1 MSGNEMQR
9 GYDDTEYLTE
19 MATGLVSRRYSS
31 VDEAAK
37 AVLCE
42 DAGSNVDRLRRK
54 FRAQNWYEKGLA
66 AHVEAEI
73 AGRGLIAEPG
83 YHRTARKLLLTVM
96 APLESLRRVKSVAA
110 PMSAIRPKT
119 SLMAFS
125 LATTVLFAA
134 ATSGIVDM
142 STVLLMAVFCCVAIL
157 VAWADKTSEAVT
169 AQTARI
175 HLCGLGVLTASLVA
189 VFGHFDAAPEF
200 TMGSS
205 QGALSTS
212 IGVTIMGVYS
222 TSFIGT
228 RTRLAGT
235 RKTLEVGLL
244 IAALSVFSQ
253 LGTAILIHDGFASAA
268 HAATIAL
275 ATR

>member
-9 GYDDTEYLTE
+9 GYDDTNYLTE
-19 MATGLVSRRYSS
+19 MATGLVSRRYAS

-37 AVLCE
+37 AVLRE

-54 FRAQNWYEKGLA
+54 FREQGWYDKGLA

-73 AGRGLIAEPG
+73 ASRGLIAEPG
-83 YHRTARKLLLTVM
+83 YHRTARQIIRTVTT
-96 APLESLRRVKSVAA
+96 PFESLRRFKTAAA

-125 LATTVLFAA
+125 LATTILFAA
-134 ATSGIVDM
+134 AASGIVGM
-142 STVLLMAVFCCVAIL
+142 STVLLIAVFCCVAIL
-157 VAWADKTSEAVT
+157 VAWADRTSETVT
-169 AQTARI
+169 AWTAGI
-175 HLCGLGVLTASLVA
+175 HLCSLGVLTASLVA
-189 VFGHFDAAPEF
+189 VFGYSDAAPEF
-200 TMGSS
+200 TMGSP
-205 QGALSTS
+205 QGALATS
-212 IGVTIMGVYS
+212 IGLTIMGVYA

-228 RTRLAGT
+228 RTRLTGT
-235 RKTLEVGLL
+235 RKTLEMGLL
-244 IAALSVFSQ
+244 IAALSVLSQ
-253 LGTAILIHDGFASAA
+253 SGTAILVHDGFASTA